1 MKKYVFS
8 IFFFGFLVS
17 AMASAAGYPDPRGHV
32 VDEDINK
39 IRVGAVAGSNSASYW
54 LSRYYLDGISNTK
67 EGEFWL
73 RLSAEQNNC
82 AAIDEYIRFLRSQ
95 YKNHLEITDYWVNK
109 YAVLKCS
116 TSVTPG

>member
-1 MKKYVFS
+1 MNMRVLF
-8 IFFFGFLVS
+8 IFFSGFLVP
-17 AMASAAGYPDPRGHV
+17 AMASVGGYPDPRGYV

-39 IRVGAVAGSNSASYW
+39 IRAGAVAGSNGASYW

-95 YKNHLEITDYWVNK
+95 YKNHLELTDYWVNK
-109 YAVLKCS
+109 YTVLKCS
-116 TSVTPG
+116 TNVSPS